1 MRRGLI
7 PPHNVRGMK
16 TPSGRTMQFEY
27 AVSPGS
33 SQGSQ
38 SVQSETP
45 ALKCNTKNNKEESYA
60 PGSHAT
66 AQCPGDEDPVGTK
79 SNIRPGLMLPHN
91 V

>member
-1 MRRGLI
+1 M
-7 PPHNVRGMK
+7 
-16 TPSGRTMQFEY
+16 
-27 AVSPGS
+27 
-33 SQGSQ
+33 
-38 SVQSETP
+38 QSETP
-45 ALKCNTKNNKEESYA
+45 AVKGNTKNSKEESYA